1 MGIKITI
8 ENVDSGTDVVLVKLV
23 DAKNKPNNRHCDEEL
38 RAGEKASFWVS
49 PEHKLIVSQATVEE
63 LAKGSGPADAD

>member
-23 DAKNKPNNRHCDEEL
+23 DAKNKPNNQHCDQEL
-38 RAGEKASFWVS
+38 PAGDKVSFWVTPRDTLTPS
-49 PEHKLIVSQATVEE
+49 SATVGE
-63 LAKGSGPADAD
+63 